1 MISHGTVPKIFHF
14 INRAGGGGG
23 GGKEKTWLGNVG
35 NLHTRSSKLYA
46 AAILLSVASR
56 EDRAAVNL
64 CEPRSSTAIQ
74 TTPPVIPFVSP
85 CFGAPLPPE
94 SIPLIPP
101 RPRSLSPFR
110 GGPGSNIR
118 PVSMLFYESR
128 RNLVNISI
136 RKTVNKNRPLLPSPV
151 IPYRWVN
158 VIGGTWAKILKILRK
173 NSLRSNTLFLPTNKF
188 LRNHFI

>member
-23 GGKEKTWLGNVG
+23 EGNNVVGKRWQFAYAFIKIIRRGNTTFRGEPGRSGG
-35 NLHTRSSKLYA
+35 
-46 AAILLSVASR
+46 R
-56 EDRAAVNL
+56 EFMRAAFVH
-64 CEPRSSTAIQ
+64 
-74 TTPPVIPFVSP
+74 TPPVIPFVSP

-136 RKTVNKNRPLLPSPV
+136 RKTVNKNRPPPPLSR
-151 IPYRWVN
+151 Y
-158 VIGGTWAKILKILRK
+158 
-173 NSLRSNTLFLPTNKF
+173 SLSLS
-188 LRNHFI
+188 